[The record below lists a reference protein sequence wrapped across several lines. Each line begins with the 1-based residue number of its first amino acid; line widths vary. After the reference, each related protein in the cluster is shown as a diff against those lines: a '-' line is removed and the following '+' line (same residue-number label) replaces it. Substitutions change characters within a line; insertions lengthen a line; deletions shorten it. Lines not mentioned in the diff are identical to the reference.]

1 MRSVLIALTMLS
13 VSLAAQE
20 KPALGCWM
28 INEGSGTVIRNAA
41 GTLDGTLKDPG
52 ATKWIPG
59 PNGPALLFC
68 NAAKAPKNAW
78 IVLPL
83 PNDFQAEKGFTVLVT
98 VRTPESFP
106 VKQQRGRQYE
116 IVNFTPGLTHVKG
129 FRLAMAWG
137 SFWFHL
143 GDGKT
148 LWRVEPKGSRLKIQ
162 PLNWYRIAAVYDG
175 NTARLYVD
183 GELHAE
189 KSDIK
194 IISGAKQLSVGA
206 AKGKYYGFDGVIGNL
221 RFYDYPLSEQ
231 RIREYSLD
239 E

>member
-1 MRSVLIALTMLS
+1 MRSVLIALTMLG

-20 KPALGCWM
+20 KPALGLWM
-28 INEGSGTVIRNAA
+28 MNEGSGTVIRNAA
-41 GTLDGTLKDPG
+41 GPLDGTLKDPG
-52 ATKWIPG
+52 MTKWIQG
-59 PNGPALLFC
+59 PDGPALLFG
-68 NAAKAPKNAW
+68 NGWKTPKNAW
-78 IVLPL
+78 IALPL
-83 PNDFQAEKGFTVLVT
+83 PKDFQAEKGFTVLVT
-98 VRTPESFP
+98 VRTPETFP
-106 VKQQRGRQYE
+106 AKQRGRQYE
-116 IVNFTPGLTHVKG
+116 IVNYTPGLTHVKG
-129 FRLAMAWG
+129 FRLVMAWG

-162 PLNWYRIAAVYDG
+162 PLTWYRIAAVYDG

-194 IISGAKQLSVGA
+194 IIPAVKQLSVGA
-206 AKGKYYGFDGVIGNL
+206 AKGKYYGFSGVICDL
-221 RFYDYPLSEQ
+221 RFYGHPLPEQ
-231 RIREYSLD
+231 QIREYSLD